1 MTFVRANFSCRASSE
16 VVSTGVDR
24 LKQFN
29 SVSAFLTV
37 LDDSGT
43 YSPLLGKRNERH
55 VTAFHLQDGTA
66 PRVAAV
72 RDAAGW
78 VRDI

>member
-1 MTFVRANFSCRASSE
+1 MTLVRASLSCRASSD
-16 VVSTGVDR
+16 VVRTGVDR

-43 YSPLLGKRNERH
+43 
-55 VTAFHLQDGTA
+55 
-66 PRVAAV
+66 
-72 RDAAGW
+72 
-78 VRDI
+78 

>member
-1 MTFVRANFSCRASSE
+1 MTPVRASLSRRAISE

-37 LDDSGT
+37 FDDSGT
-43 YSPLLGKRNERH
+43 SSPLLGKRNERH
-55 VTAFHLQDGTA
+55 VTACGVYDGTA
-66 PRVAAV
+66 STVAVA
-72 RDAAGW
+72 RDASVW